1 MSNVNMKKPMVTD
14 IFVEGAK
21 KGWVIA
27 TTSTVPNVLMAFVII
42 KALQITGALDL
53 MGTVFSP
60 VMAVFGL
67 PGEAAAVLIGAW
79 MSMGGAVG
87 VVITL
92 FDQGILNGT
101 HIAILA
107 PAIYL
112 MGSQVQYIGR
122 ILGPIGTEGRYIPV
136 MIGISVLNAFGA
148 MWVMTLNKNTQKP
161 NKQYS
166 ST

>member
-1 MSNVNMKKPMVTD
+1 MTITKKPMITD

-42 KALQITGALDL
+42 KALQITGALEL
-53 MGTVFSP
+53 MGTLFSP
-60 VMAVFGL
+60 IMAIFGL

-92 FDQGILNGT
+92 FDQDILNGE

-112 MGSQVQYIGR
+112 MGSQVQYMGR
-122 ILGPIGTEGRYIPV
+122 IMGPIRTEGRYIPI
-136 MIGISVLNAFGA
+136 MIAISVLNAFAA
-148 MWVMTLNKNTQKP
+148 MFVMNVLV
-161 NKQYS
+161 
-166 ST
+166 

>member
-1 MSNVNMKKPMVTD
+1 MTITKKPMITD
-14 IFVEGAK
+14 IFIEGAK

-42 KALQITGALDL
+42 KALQITGALEL
-53 MGTVFSP
+53 MGTLFSP
-60 VMAVFGL
+60 IMAIFGL

-92 FDQGILNGT
+92 FDQGILNGE

-122 ILGPIGTEGRYIPV
+122 IMGPIRTEGRYIPI
-136 MIGISVLNAFGA
+136 MIAISILNAFAA
-148 MWVMTLNKNTQKP
+148 MFVMNVLV
-161 NKQYS
+161 
-166 ST
+166 

>member
-1 MSNVNMKKPMVTD
+1 MTITKKPMVTD

-42 KALQITGALDL
+42 KALQITGALEL
-53 MGTVFSP
+53 MGTLFSP
-60 VMAVFGL
+60 IMAIFGL

-92 FDQGILNGT
+92 FDQGILNGE
-101 HIAILA
+101 HIAILP

-112 MGSQVQYIGR
+112 MGSQVQYMGR
-122 ILGPIGTEGRYIPV
+122 IMGPIRTEGRYIPV
-136 MIGISVLNAFGA
+136 MIAISVLNAFAA
-148 MWVMTLNKNTQKP
+148 MFVMNVLV
-161 NKQYS
+161 
-166 ST
+166 

>member
-1 MSNVNMKKPMVTD
+1 M
-14 IFVEGAK
+14 
-21 KGWVIA
+21 
-27 TTSTVPNVLMAFVII
+27 
-42 KALQITGALDL
+42 QITGALDL

-101 HIAILA
+101 HIAIDW
-107 PAIYL
+107 Y
-112 MGSQVQYIGR
+112 
-122 ILGPIGTEGRYIPV
+122 
-136 MIGISVLNAFGA
+136 
-148 MWVMTLNKNTQKP
+148 
-161 NKQYS
+161 
-166 ST
+166 

>member
-1 MSNVNMKKPMVTD
+1 MNEVKQKKAMITD

-53 MGTVFSP
+53 MGTLFSP
-60 VMAVFGL
+60 IMAVFGL

-92 FDQGILNGT
+92 FDQGLLNGT

-112 MGSQVQYIGR
+112 MGSQVQYMGR
-122 ILGPIGTEGRYIPV
+122 VMGPIGTEARYIPI
-136 MIGISVLNAFGA
+136 MIAISVLNAFGA
-148 MWVMTLNKNTQKP
+148 MLVMNLFV
-161 NKQYS
+161 
-166 ST
+166 

>member
-1 MSNVNMKKPMVTD
+1 MITD
-14 IFVEGAK
+14 IFVEGAR

-42 KALQITGALDL
+42 KALKITGALDM
-53 MGTVFSP
+53 MGEIFSP
-60 VMAVFGL
+60 VMAIFGL

-87 VVITL
+87 VAISL
-92 FDQGILNGT
+92 FSDGLLDGT

-112 MGSQVQYIGR
+112 MGSQVQYMGR
-122 ILGPIGTEGRYIPV
+122 IMGPIGTEARYIPI
-136 MIGISVLNAFGA
+136 MIAISILNAFGA
-148 MWVMTLNKNTQKP
+148 MFVMNMIV
-161 NKQYS
+161 
-166 ST
+166 

>member
-1 MSNVNMKKPMVTD
+1 MSNAETKKPMVTD

-42 KALQITGALDL
+42 KALQITGILGL
-53 MGTVFSP
+53 MGTAFEP

-67 PGEAAAVLIGAW
+67 PGESAAVLIGAW

-112 MGSQVQYIGR
+112 MGSQVQYMGR
-122 ILGPIGTEGRYIPV
+122 IMGQSV
-136 MIGISVLNAFGA
+136 QKAVISR
-148 MWVMTLNKNTQKP
+148 
-161 NKQYS
+161 
-166 ST
+166 

>member
-1 MSNVNMKKPMVTD
+1 MSTAPKPMVTD

-21 KGWVIA
+21 KGWNIA
-27 TTSTVPNVLMAFVII
+27 TTSTLPNVLMAFVII
-42 KALQITGALDL
+42 KALQITGALDA
-53 MGTVFSP
+53 MGSLFSP
-60 VMAVFGL
+60 IMGLFGL

-92 FDQGILNGT
+92 FDQGILNGA
-101 HIAILA
+101 HIATLA

-122 ILGPIGTEGRYIPV
+122 ILGPTNTEGRHIPV
-136 MIGISVLNAFGA
+136 MIAISVLNAFGA
-148 MWVMTLNKNTQKP
+148 MFVMNILV
-161 NKQYS
+161 
-166 ST
+166 

>member
-1 MSNVNMKKPMVTD
+1 MTITKKPMITD

-42 KALQITGALDL
+42 KALQITGALEL
-53 MGTVFSP
+53 MGTLFSP
-60 VMAVFGL
+60 IMAIFGL

-92 FDQGILNGT
+92 FDQGILNGE

-112 MGSQVQYIGR
+112 MGSQVQYMGR
-122 ILGPIGTEGRYIPV
+122 IMGPIRTEGRYIPV
-136 MIGISVLNAFGA
+136 MIAISVLNAFAA
-148 MWVMTLNKNTQKP
+148 MFVMNVLV
-161 NKQYS
+161 
-166 ST
+166 

>member
-1 MSNVNMKKPMVTD
+1 MTITKKPMVTD

-42 KALQITGALDL
+42 KALQITGALEV
-53 MGTVFSP
+53 MGTLFSP
-60 VMAVFGL
+60 IMAIFGL

-92 FDQGILNGT
+92 FDQGILNGE

-112 MGSQVQYIGR
+112 MGSQVQYMGR
-122 ILGPIGTEGRYIPV
+122 IMGPIRTEGRYIPI
-136 MIGISVLNAFGA
+136 MIAISVLNAFAA
-148 MWVMTLNKNTQKP
+148 MFVMNVLV
-161 NKQYS
+161 
-166 ST
+166 

>member
-1 MSNVNMKKPMVTD
+1 MSNPAKISSPSTKKPMVTD
-14 IFVEGAK
+14 VFVEGAK

-53 MGTVFSP
+53 IGVLFSP
-60 VMAVFGL
+60 IMALFGL

-92 FDQGILNGT
+92 FDQGILTGE
-101 HIAILA
+101 HIVILA

-122 ILGPIGTEGRYIPV
+122 IMGAIGTEGRYIPI
-136 MIGISVLNAFGA
+136 MIIISILNAFGA
-148 MWVMTLNKNTQKP
+148 MLVMNLLV
-161 NKQYS
+161 
-166 ST
+166 

>member
-1 MSNVNMKKPMVTD
+1 MTITKKPMVTD

-42 KALQITGALDL
+42 KALQITGALDA
-53 MGTVFSP
+53 MGTLFSP
-60 VMAVFGL
+60 IMAIFGL

-92 FDQGILNGT
+92 FDQGILTGE

-112 MGSQVQYIGR
+112 MGSQVQYMSR
-122 ILGPIGTEGRYIPV
+122 IMDPIRTEGRYIPV
-136 MIGISVLNAFGA
+136 MIAISVLNAFAA
-148 MWVMTLNKNTQKP
+148 MFVMNVLV
-161 NKQYS
+161 
-166 ST
+166 

>member
-1 MSNVNMKKPMVTD
+1 MSAPQKKTIAD

-21 KGWVIA
+21 KGWAIGA
-27 TTSTVPNVLMAFVII
+27 NSIIPNVLMAYVLIQ
-42 KALQITGALDL
+42 LLRVSGLLDL
-53 MGTVFSP
+53 LGKVFNP
-60 VMAVFGL
+60 VMGLFGL
-67 PGEAAAVLIGAW
+67 PGQAITVLIGAW

-112 MGSQVQYIGR
+112 MGSQVQYMGR
-122 ILGPIGTEGRYIPV
+122 ILGCIGTEGRYIPIMV
-136 MIGISVLNAFGA
+136 AISVLNAFGA
-148 MWVMTLNKNTQKP
+148 MLVMNILL
-161 NKQYS
+161 
-166 ST
+166 

>member
-1 MSNVNMKKPMVTD
+1 MTITKKPMITD
-14 IFVEGAK
+14 IFIEGAK

-42 KALQITGALDL
+42 KALQITGALEL
-53 MGTVFSP
+53 MGTLFSP
-60 VMAVFGL
+60 IMAIFGL

-92 FDQGILNGT
+92 FDQGILNGE

-122 ILGPIGTEGRYIPV
+122 IMGPIRTEGRYIPI
-136 MIGISVLNAFGA
+136 MIAISVLNAFAA
-148 MWVMTLNKNTQKP
+148 MFVMNVLV
-161 NKQYS
+161 
-166 ST
+166 

>member
-1 MSNVNMKKPMVTD
+1 MITD

-21 KGWVIA
+21 KGWTIA
-27 TTSTVPNVLMAFVII
+27 TTSTLPNVLMAFVII
-42 KALQITGALDL
+42 KALQITGALEA
-53 MGTVFSP
+53 MGTLFSP
-60 VMAVFGL
+60 IMGLFGL

-92 FDQGILNGT
+92 FDQGILSGGD
-101 HIAILA
+101 IAILA

-122 ILGPIGTEGRYIPV
+122 IMGPVRTEGRHIPV
-136 MIGISVLNAFGA
+136 MIVISILNAFGA
-148 MWVMTLNKNTQKP
+148 MFVMNILV
-161 NKQYS
+161 
-166 ST
+166 